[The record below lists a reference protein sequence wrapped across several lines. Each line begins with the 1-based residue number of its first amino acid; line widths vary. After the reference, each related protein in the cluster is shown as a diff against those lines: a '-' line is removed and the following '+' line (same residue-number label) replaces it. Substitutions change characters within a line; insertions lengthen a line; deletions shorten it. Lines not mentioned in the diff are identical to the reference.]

1 MRVGSGAQR
10 ALQHF
15 GMAAQLETRRS
26 DPAGFL
32 IGEYQ
37 AAAVQLEQ
45 FQEKCEAVFR
55 PELRKNKRI
64 ERFCASVKS

>member
-1 MRVGSGAQR
+1 MTWKPRSAP
-10 ALQHF
+10 L
-15 GMAAQLETRRS
+15 RRL
-26 DPAGFL
+26 PTLVAVAGEL
-32 IGEYQ
+32 RK
-37 AAAVQLEQ
+37 LEQ